1 MPRNDSLSTKGCE
14 IELSGVSRSYGST
27 MAVDGV
33 DLNVRP
39 GEFLTLLGPSGGGKT
54 TTLNLIAGFD
64 EATTGSIRIDNANM
78 VGVPPH
84 KRDIGVVFQNYALFP
99 HMTVF
104 DNIAYPLVQRK
115 VPKAER
121 VERVAAAL
129 RSVSLAAQSRRYP
142 RQLSGGQQQRV
153 ALARALVFRPKLLLM
168 DEPLG
173 ALDRALREELQLEIR
188 RIHREAGSTAI
199 YVTHDQEE
207 ALVLSDRIAVFNQ
220 GKIEQLGTPRELYD
234 TPTTLFVGRFL
245 GESTVVSG
253 EVVGREDDVVVVKGP
268 NGTFRARG
276 EAPVG
281 SSVTILIRPEKQ
293 RVTGLASAVGQENAL
308 ECTMLDQIF
317 VGATWKVRVELPD
330 GDIGVIRSSV
340 PADGGVQIGDKVN
353 VCWPVDDGVLLTG
366 RASPEAQRAMSAAA
380 V

>member
-1 MPRNDSLSTKGCE
+1 LSESLSTKGCE
-14 IELSGVSRSYGST
+14 IELSGVTRNYGST
-27 MAVDGV
+27 IAVDGV
-33 DLNVRP
+33 DLSVRA
-39 GEFLTLLGPSGGGKT
+39 GEFLTFLGPSGGGKT

-64 EATTGSIRIDNANM
+64 EATAGSIRIDNANM

-115 VPKAER
+115 VPKPERAER
-121 VERVAAAL
+121 VNAAL
-129 RSVSLAAQSRRYP
+129 RSVSLAAQTRRYP
-142 RQLSGGQQQRV
+142 GQLSGGQQQRV

-234 TPTTLFVGRFL
+234 SPATLFVGRFL

-253 EVVGREDDVVVVKGP
+253 SVVGHEDGVVVVQGP

-276 EAPVG
+276 TASLG
-281 SSVTILIRPEKQ
+281 SEVTILVRPEKQ
-293 RVTGLASAVGQENAL
+293 RVVATSASPGSENSL
-308 ECTMLDQIF
+308 ECRLLDQIF
-317 VGATWKVRVELPD
+317 VGATWKIRVELPD
-330 GDIGVIRSSV
+330 GDVGVIRSSE
-340 PADGGVQIGDKVN
+340 PADSSMQIGDKVF
-353 VCWPVDDGVLLTG
+353 VTWQVDGGVLLIG
-366 RASPEAQRAMSAAA
+366 RTSPEAQRAMSATA